1 MNIGKYEFL
10 GPAAR
15 SLRAP
20 ATFLRLLFRWIMW
33 GIIGVF
39 SLMFV
44 LGVSGYI
51 VVQTEWFHR
60 WAAGQLTTVLS
71 DQLEARLSFGA
82 VRFNLF
88 RGVELDSVS
97 LTTRGD
103 TVLSARSLR
112 VAYEL
117 EPLLIRHIVVRSIIL
132 DRPNIRVLRSS
143 ADSTWNVAHVFKPK
157 ADTTSSPFSWDI
169 AVRAFVLNSARVTV
183 WDSVHNLSRTD
194 RFNATHAFFDSLNLR
209 MSASGNL
216 AANAFALSID
226 ELSARE
232 KVCGLQVSSM
242 HGSVALDS
250 NSVNILHMHVRT
262 PQSSLTLYGSV
273 DDIHVYDANPGIETA
288 PLRLTISNSGLWAG
302 DINLFMPETFSL
314 RDQFNLSTRIT
325 GNLTKLRFD
334 VENLQTRQTDLHGSL
349 VLENVANSRPF
360 AYTVD
365 LIPSRAVYSDIATV
379 LPTLSLPKTTVADRI
394 VFGPSHIY
402 GTKDSLGTS
411 IDISG
416 EFGGVKGVI
425 ALKFAKQMRYNA
437 DVRVTQFDTY
447 AFTNDYSTGSK
458 LNGAIHVQGSGL
470 TMKDAAARVEAD
482 LQESSFGGHDLLSAS
497 CRASVSNSTVVV
509 DTLDVAFPL
518 SATDSVAFAFDGL
531 SKGLQAHAEIDFRD
545 ASLPVANIILNT
557 RHLPLSDLLHDKQMP
572 VSLSVSA
579 QTSFTGF
586 HPDSLFGKFNADV
599 SEFLLSDGAL
609 FPFDIQAQ
617 IERTDARH
625 RTVSVQSDFLR
636 AQVGGRFRLPTAW
649 FVFLTHLGIMDS
661 YVRTQYRTVQSDTAS
676 APRIQPYT
684 LPDDTLDCRFAMN
697 VKGTAVLAP
706 FIKGIRLDAS
716 GDIHGRLAGTPAMYT
731 FDVDTANVKRLN
743 MDIDKDEVFSQPI
756 NVSLHLRTS
765 NMTTNPT
772 IDVARIAFRCDS
784 VFRVNRLRFVRPSA
798 DIEISGNDARFVVGT
813 RIENHIPF
821 VAAGS
826 VRAVPRAFIMQLDT
840 LYAGWT
846 KSLSFASLHPA
857 TISMRPRG
865 VDIDNLDLQ
874 LLQSPDRITVN
885 GRVNSTR
892 FDSLHVYMRRVDIA
906 TIQRVPE
913 LYAVDALQMLKG
925 RIDSLGVMIDGAY
938 ARPKFSVGGML
949 SALRYNNVA
958 IGVQEIRGG
967 YDGVNVTAHSNVR
980 KSAADTTTIMS
991 INIAALPMDLSV
1003 QPVAAS
1009 LRDNENVDITILAN
1023 DMSLAAVSPFVPGIT
1038 NLDGHGRASLHIG
1051 GTTPDAVDYTGS
1063 VEYDHATFT
1072 VPATNMRYRS
1082 QGKLS
1087 LLNTTVRMDS
1097 LRIYNEESDL
1107 RGGKAL
1113 VLGSMRIRGF
1123 SIRELDI
1130 FAEIT
1135 RNDKFQ
1141 VMSEATAATSDFM
1154 YGRTLI
1160 STQDNDANK
1169 TLRQLHFHGTPE
1181 QPLLNGFIMIE
1192 DADVKFP
1199 PTINKTTRAS
1209 TFEYQRS
1216 GNKYVWTEPLRKIA
1230 RSDSAIGDLPAEE
1243 PAPQSGSVKLGKSFT
1258 DILRT
1263 EVDVKIAGNMSVQMD
1278 FGFNDQL
1285 LAVVR
1290 QDNPK
1295 DAMRFIR
1302 YGSDSTSLR
1311 SDLIVDNSSTY
1322 KFYETFRASG
1332 KMNINGPIDN
1342 PQLDLRAMLSNERIV
1357 NDRKS
1362 FYKVYLNIT
1371 GTKKKPILKMDYEI
1385 DGNDH
1390 PGDVGETEITTN
1402 AVLLTL
1408 FGYTQVELSGSASSA
1423 TGAVGT
1429 KLGASTLGVLLNRV
1443 LQGGVIKN
1451 VNVDFSGGG
1460 TDFSQARI
1468 QITAGLYGANVTLGG
1483 TVADPTVTL
1492 DWALGEFIGANWVTQ
1507 FMRATNPGSTISRQQ
1522 KQWEVR
1528 VGASIP

>member
-1 MNIGKYEFL
+1 
-10 GPAAR
+10 
-15 SLRAP
+15 
-20 ATFLRLLFRWIMW
+20 
-33 GIIGVF
+33 
-39 SLMFV
+39 
-44 LGVSGYI
+44 
-51 VVQTEWFHR
+51 
-60 WAAGQLTTVLS
+60 
-71 DQLEARLSFGA
+71 
-82 VRFNLF
+82 
-88 RGVELDSVS
+88 
-97 LTTRGD
+97 
-103 TVLSARSLR
+103 
-112 VAYEL
+112 
-117 EPLLIRHIVVRSIIL
+117 
-132 DRPNIRVLRSS
+132 
-143 ADSTWNVAHVFKPK
+143 
-157 ADTTSSPFSWDI
+157 
-169 AVRAFVLNSARVTV
+169 
-183 WDSVHNLSRTD
+183 
-194 RFNATHAFFDSLNLR
+194 
-209 MSASGNL
+209 
-216 AANAFALSID
+216 
-226 ELSARE
+226 
-232 KVCGLQVSSM
+232 
-242 HGSVALDS
+242 
-250 NSVNILHMHVRT
+250 
-262 PQSSLTLYGSV
+262 
-273 DDIHVYDANPGIETA
+273 
-288 PLRLTISNSGLWAG
+288 
-302 DINLFMPETFSL
+302 
-314 RDQFNLSTRIT
+314 
-325 GNLTKLRFD
+325 
-334 VENLQTRQTDLHGSL
+334 
-349 VLENVANSRPF
+349 
-360 AYTVD
+360 
-365 LIPSRAVYSDIATV
+365 
-379 LPTLSLPKTTVADRI
+379 
-394 VFGPSHIY
+394 
-402 GTKDSLGTS
+402 
-411 IDISG
+411 
-416 EFGGVKGVI
+416 
-425 ALKFAKQMRYNA
+425 
-437 DVRVTQFDTY
+437 
-447 AFTNDYSTGSK
+447 
-458 LNGAIHVQGSGL
+458 
-470 TMKDAAARVEAD
+470 
-482 LQESSFGGHDLLSAS
+482 
-497 CRASVSNSTVVV
+497 
-509 DTLDVAFPL
+509 
-518 SATDSVAFAFDGL
+518 
-531 SKGLQAHAEIDFRD
+531 
-545 ASLPVANIILNT
+545 
-557 RHLPLSDLLHDKQMP
+557 
-572 VSLSVSA
+572 
-579 QTSFTGF
+579 
-586 HPDSLFGKFNADV
+586 
-599 SEFLLSDGAL
+599 
-609 FPFDIQAQ
+609 
-617 IERTDARH
+617 
-625 RTVSVQSDFLR
+625 
-636 AQVGGRFRLPTAW
+636 
-649 FVFLTHLGIMDS
+649 
-661 YVRTQYRTVQSDTAS
+661 
-676 APRIQPYT
+676 
-684 LPDDTLDCRFAMN
+684 
-697 VKGTAVLAP
+697 
-706 FIKGIRLDAS
+706 
-716 GDIHGRLAGTPAMYT
+716 
-731 FDVDTANVKRLN
+731 
-743 MDIDKDEVFSQPI
+743 
-756 NVSLHLRTS
+756 
-765 NMTTNPT
+765 
-772 IDVARIAFRCDS
+772 
-784 VFRVNRLRFVRPSA
+784 
-798 DIEISGNDARFVVGT
+798 
-813 RIENHIPF
+813 
-821 VAAGS
+821 
-826 VRAVPRAFIMQLDT
+826 
-840 LYAGWT
+840 
-846 KSLSFASLHPA
+846 
-857 TISMRPRG
+857 
-865 VDIDNLDLQ
+865 
-874 LLQSPDRITVN
+874 
-885 GRVNSTR
+885 
-892 FDSLHVYMRRVDIA
+892 
-906 TIQRVPE
+906 
-913 LYAVDALQMLKG
+913 
-925 RIDSLGVMIDGAY
+925 
-938 ARPKFSVGGML
+938 
-949 SALRYNNVA
+949 
-958 IGVQEIRGG
+958 
-967 YDGVNVTAHSNVR
+967 
-980 KSAADTTTIMS
+980 
-991 INIAALPMDLSV
+991 
-1003 QPVAAS
+1003 
-1009 LRDNENVDITILAN
+1009 
-1023 DMSLAAVSPFVPGIT
+1023 
-1038 NLDGHGRASLHIG
+1038 
-1051 GTTPDAVDYTGS
+1051 VDYTGS